1 MKQHD
6 RQDKCRRGATLIFVA
21 VCLIVLFGFSAL
33 AFDMSYLYVLR
44 ADLQVA
50 ASAAAT
56 AGATELPDTALA
68 ESLAL
73 DYAAKNMPGGIHG
86 TVLASPD
93 VIFGNWDDDSR
104 TFTQGASPT
113 NAIKVTTRR
122 DSSNGNPAPLFF
134 ANVFGLSQEDITA
147 EAVAARRARD
157 IMIVLDYSAS
167 MNDDSEFAH
176 IGQLSRSA
184 IEANLQQIY
193 NELGAPTYGNMQWQP
208 QLITGSTSNVLSAL
222 GLDDVPYPYPVGSWI
237 EYINYVKN
245 DGAVSSAGYRNR
257 YGYMTLVNYWLAER
271 PMASETPDLWKTS
284 EQPITA
290 VKNAVTLFL
299 AYIQSSNT
307 GDQVGLAVYTHP
319 QGGAILESG
328 LTTDMVQIETVSRQ
342 RQAGHYDHFTNIGA
356 GLREARLELQKNA
369 RNSTVK
375 FIVLMTDGKANRPNG
390 NAQGLVLTQA
400 NLCAKAGF
408 PVITISLGADADAA
422 LMQQVADI
430 TKGVH
435 FNIPGGQSVADYE
448 QDLKDVFALIANY
461 RPTQLVK

>member
-1 MKQHD
+1 MKHCD
-6 RQDKCRRGATLIFVA
+6 GQDGRRRGATLIFVA

-44 ADLQVA
+44 ADLQVT

-56 AGATELPDTALA
+56 AGATELPDTSLA

-73 DYAAKNMPGGIHG
+73 EYAGKNMPGGIHG
-86 TVLASPD
+86 TVLTSPD
-93 VIFGNWDDDSR
+93 VLFGNWDDDSR

-122 DSSNGNPAPLFF
+122 DTTNGNPAPLFF
-134 ANVFGLSQEDITA
+134 ANIFGMRQRDITA

-167 MNDDSEFAH
+167 MNDDSELAH
-176 IGQLSRSA
+176 IGQLPQSA

-193 NELGAPTYGNMQWQP
+193 NELGAPKFGNMQWQP
-208 QLITGSTSNVLSAL
+208 QLITGSNNTVLGAL
-222 GLDDVPYPYPVGSWI
+222 GLSGVTYPYPIGSWN

-245 DGAVSSAGYRNR
+245 DSAVNSAGYRNR
-257 YGYMTLVNYWLAER
+257 YGYLTLVNYWLAQR
-271 PMASETPDLWKTS
+271 PMASETPDLWQTS

-319 QGGAILESG
+319 QGGATLESG
-328 LTTDMVQIETVSRQ
+328 LTTNVAQIETISRQ
-342 RQAGHYDHFTNIGA
+342 RQAGHYDHYTNIGA
-356 GLREARLELQKNA
+356 GLREARLELQQNA

-390 NAQGLVLTQA
+390 NPQGLVLTEA
-400 NLCAKAGF
+400 NLCANANY
-408 PVITISLGADADAA
+408 PVVTISLGADADAA

-430 TKGVH
+430 TRGVH

-448 QDLKDVFALIANY
+448 QDLKDVFAAIANY
-461 RPTQLVK
+461 RPTALVK